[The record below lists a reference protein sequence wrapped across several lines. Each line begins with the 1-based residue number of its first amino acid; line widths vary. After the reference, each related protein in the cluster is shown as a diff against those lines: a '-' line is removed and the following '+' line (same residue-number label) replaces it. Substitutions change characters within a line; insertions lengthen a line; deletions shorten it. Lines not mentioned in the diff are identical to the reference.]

1 MNTLTLTPR
10 DSRQNGSMVSKIISV
25 KNRIIPT
32 TITLLQYQHIDLD
45 NEHLHT
51 VQDYP
56 MYAIFD

>member
-1 MNTLTLTPR
+1 
-10 DSRQNGSMVSKIISV
+10 MVSKIISV